1 MNWPRRLFANRALRP
16 ALVIWTF
23 GYILSDIVAS
33 LGGKTFPGVNFVTSI
48 PVLILGV
55 ALTRALDALRLR
67 LQGRPLPLRWTA
79 IAAATIAAATCH
91 ALADVEYMRW
101 LALHVVPSMKSWALN
116 MAPQRILT
124 IILLYLWGYAL
135 VLAMLWATRA
145 NAAAEIS
152 AARAAAFEAASHR
165 AEAAAL
171 RLQLNPHFLFNT
183 LNSISSL
190 IGLDRKAEADAM
202 IDQLADFLRASL
214 ASDPTADVSLA
225 CEIDAVHAYLSIEAA
240 RFGDRLAIDIEV
252 PDMIMEAQVPN
263 FILQPLVE
271 NAIKHG
277 VSRVRGPASIL
288 VSAEKQGAELVLE
301 VVNRSPGLGAGGAGN
316 GAAAQ
321 TEAPDRISIGLANV
335 RQRLAIIYGERGAL
349 ETGPLPDGYRAR
361 IRMPLTWE
369 RRQQAAE

>member
-1 MNWPRRLFANRALRP
+1 MNWLRRLFANRALRP

-55 ALTRALDALRLR
+55 ALTQALDALRLR
-67 LQGRPLPLRWTA
+67 LQERPLPLRWSA
-79 IAAATIAAATCH
+79 IAAGTIAAATCH

-225 CEIDAVHAYLSIEAA
+225 CEIDAVDAYLSIEAT
-240 RFGDRLAIDIEV
+240 RFGERLEIDIDVAAETINAAV
-252 PDMIMEAQVPN
+252 PS
-263 FILQPLVE
+263 FILQPFVE

-277 VSRVRGPASIL
+277 VSLMKGPAH
-288 VSAEKQGAELVLE
+288 VSVAAAREDAELVLT
-301 VVNRSPGLGAGGAGN
+301 VTNSAGAGADSAPQAPAGRLPSRKS
-316 GAAAQ
+316 
-321 TEAPDRISIGLANV
+321 TSIGISNT
-335 RQRLAIIYGERGAL
+335 RERLRNRYGERAKL
-349 ETGPLPDGYRAR
+349 IAGPADGVYKATIRLPFT
-361 IRMPLTWE
+361 L
-369 RRQQAAE
+369 RR